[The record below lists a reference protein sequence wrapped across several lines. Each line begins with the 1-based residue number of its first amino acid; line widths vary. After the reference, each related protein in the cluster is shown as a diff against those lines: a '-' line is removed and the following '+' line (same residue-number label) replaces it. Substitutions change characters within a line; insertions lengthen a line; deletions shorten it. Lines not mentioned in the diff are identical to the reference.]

1 MLFGTDGIRGT
12 INKYPML
19 PCEILKFSLA
29 IGAMLH
35 RIVEEKHEKGYKPK
49 VIIAKDT
56 RLSGYIIESAL
67 TAGLASVGV
76 NVTLVGPMPTASVPM
91 LIKSIRADLGIM
103 ITASHNPFYDN
114 GLKVFDDNGYKLSK
128 ANEELL
134 HKIQEHPANFADPS
148 DLGKV
153 NRLEDVHGRYTEYV
167 KSCFPKDLSLEGI
180 RVVVDCANGA
190 GYKIAPAVFWE
201 LGAEVVSVGIEPNGI
216 NINEGCGA
224 ILPGLLSAKVIE
236 TRSNI
241 GIALDGDGDR
251 LLVCDEMGKI
261 VNGDHIIAT
270 IARFLQSKNRL
281 KGNGIVVTR
290 LANSALEEYLNDL
303 GLHTYRTEVGDK
315 NVAYEMKAKGCN
327 FGGETSGHIILGDY
341 TSTGDGII
349 SALQILAFL
358 KESGESAS
366 DLLHPF
372 NLTPQRSISIGIP
385 YHVNPLQDER
395 KTSLIERI
403 KEEYNDIR
411 LIIRKSGTENVIRIM
426 AEGKDERQLDMVIEK
441 IKEILLS

>member
-29 IGAMLH
+29 IGSMLQK
-35 RIVEEKHEKGYKPK
+35 ISEAKHDKGYKPK

-67 TAGLASVGV
+67 TAGLAAVGV

-114 GLKVFDDNGYKLSK
+114 GLKIFDENGYKLLK
-128 ANEELL
+128 ENEEII
-134 HKIQEHPANFADPS
+134 HKLQEEESAFADPS
-148 DLGKV
+148 ELGKV
-153 NRLEDVHGRYTEYV
+153 NRLEDVHGRYIEYV
-167 KSCFPKDLSLEGI
+167 KSCFPKELSLEGM

-190 GYKIAPAVFWE
+190 SYKIAPSVFWE
-201 LGAEVVSVGIEPNGI
+201 LGAEVVSVGVEPNGV

-224 ILPGLLSAKVIE
+224 INPGLLSAKVIE

-251 LLVCDEMGKI
+251 LLLCDEMGKI
-261 VNGDHIIAT
+261 INGDHVIAV
-270 IARFLQSKNRL
+270 IAKFLQKQGRL
-281 KGNGIVVTR
+281 KGNGIVVTK
-290 LANSALEEYLNDL
+290 LSNSALEKYFGEL
-303 GLHTYRTEVGDK
+303 GLKTYITDVGDK
-315 NVAYEMKAKGCN
+315 NVAYEMKKRGCN

-349 SALQILAFL
+349 SALQIMAYL
-358 KESGESAS
+358 KENGGSAS
-366 DLLHPF
+366 DLLYPF
-372 NLTPQRSISIGIP
+372 QLTPQKTVSIAID
-385 YHVNPLQDER
+385 YNENPLKNSE
-395 KTSLIERI
+395 KSALIEKI
-403 KEEYNDIR
+403 KSENPNIR
-411 LIIRKSGTENVIRIM
+411 LIVRKSGTESVIRIM
-426 AEGKDERQLDMVIEK
+426 AEGKDERYIDSVIEK
-441 IKEILLS
+441 IREIIVN

>member
-29 IGAMLH
+29 IGSMLQS
-35 RIVEEKHEKGYKPK
+35 IAANKHDKGYKPK

-103 ITASHNPFYDN
+103 ITASHNPFHDN
-114 GLKVFDDNGYKLSK
+114 GLKIFDANGYKLSRED
-128 ANEELL
+128 EEFL
-134 HKIQEHPANFADPS
+134 HRIQEDITSFADPS
-148 DLGKV
+148 ELGKV
-153 NRLEDVHGRYTEYV
+153 NRLEDVHGRYIEYV

-190 GYKIAPAVFWE
+190 GYKIAPSVFWE

-261 VNGDHIIAT
+261 INGDHIIAI
-270 IARFLQSKNRL
+270 IAKFLQSKNRL
-281 KGNGIVVTR
+281 KGDGIVVTR
-290 LANSALEEYLNDL
+290 LANSALEEYLSNL
-303 GLHTYRTEVGDK
+303 GLKTYRTEVGDK
-315 NVAYEMKAKGCN
+315 NVAYEMKERGCN

-341 TSTGDGII
+341 ISTGDGII
-349 SALQILAFL
+349 SALQILALL
-358 KESGESAS
+358 KESGEAAS

-372 NLTPQRSISIGIP
+372 QLTPQRSISVAMSYQI
-385 YHVNPLQDER
+385 NPLQDQN
-395 KTSLIERI
+395 KSSLIDVIR
-403 KEEYNDIR
+403 KENQDIR
-411 LIIRKSGTENVIRIM
+411 LIVRRSGTENVIRIM
-426 AEGKDERQLDMVIEK
+426 AEGKDERQLDIVIDK
-441 IKEILLS
+441 IKNILLS